1 MLPRNRWQNADR
13 GWNWQDVSDGAGFC
27 PQERHVI
34 DLIDLFDIYQQAK
47 IGQLGSLQADSD
59 RRLTSTGD
67 RLRALEQRYER
78 MRLVNAALWQ
88 LLKAHTGLTD
98 ADLKQYI
105 EKVDM
110 ADGKLDGKID
120 RKGGAMDCPSC
131 DRRILKTAVVCPW
144 CTTRLKSGDA
154 FEAT

>member
-1 MLPRNRWQNADR
+1 M
-13 GWNWQDVSDGAGFC
+13 
-27 PQERHVI
+27 I
-34 DLIDLFDIYQQAK
+34 DLLDLFDFYQNSK
-47 IGQLGSLQADSD
+47 IDRLGSLQADSD
-59 RRLTSTGD
+59 RRLTSTAD
-67 RLRALEQRYER
+67 RLRELENRYER

-105 EKVDM
+105 EKVDL

-131 DRRILKTAVVCPW
+131 KRRILKSAVVCPW
-144 CTTRLKSGDA
+144 CSTRLKAGDA